1 LIHLNMLGLFL
12 SLKYLNNQRNLE
24 NLGISPSII
33 IIRVIIKDQL
43 KSNIV
48 FIKFI
53 YTSSI
58 RLETSSL
65 SIDISFMP
73 VTILSSSAIFR
84 QIETCW
90 LYEDLVLSI
99 RSQNGHL

>member
-1 LIHLNMLGLFL
+1 MLGLFL
-12 SLKYLNNQRNLE
+12 SLKYLNNQRNLV

-33 IIRVIIKDQL
+33 IIRIIIKDQL

-58 RLETSSL
+58 RLKTFSL
-65 SIDISFMP
+65 SINISFMLI
-73 VTILSSSAIFR
+73 TILSSSAIFR
-84 QIETCW
+84 QIEICW
-90 LYEDLVLSI
+90 LYKDLVLNM
-99 RSQNGHL
+99 RLQNGHL

>member
-1 LIHLNMLGLFL
+1 MLGLFL
-12 SLKYLNNQRNLE
+12 SLKYLNNQRNLG
-24 NLGISPSII
+24 NFGISLSII
-33 IIRVIIKDQL
+33 IIRVIIKNQL

-53 YTSSI
+53 YISSI
-58 RLETSSL
+58 GLETFSL
-65 SIDISFMP
+65 SIDISFML

-90 LYEDLVLSI
+90 LYENLVLSMG
-99 RSQNGHL
+99 SQNGHL